1 MNPFS
6 QLHELPR
13 QLRHP
18 AVRDLAWT
26 LLSAPLLQHADW
38 PQRHPLSASTWAQT
52 PGLLADWLRQQVGRL
67 RPGAGAA
74 RMALRPVGVLQQGR
88 GQ

>member
-52 PGLLADWLRQQVGRL
+52 PGLLADWLRQQEHDSGALEQWLARTHHRRFAQVPGR
-67 RPGAGAA
+67 A
-74 RMALRPVGVLQQGR
+74 
-88 GQ
+88 